1 MSIINL
7 KPIKNEEDYKEALLN
22 LEKVFDSKI
31 GTEEGDLA
39 EILTILIQDYEDR
52 NYPIEQRN
60 DNFSFDYLKDLVDNA
75 CKLEK
80 NVTLTDKGL
89 KLSEE
94 VGELAA
100 EILKSTGIKHS
111 NLSDIEQRSQIL
123 LESCDVLIMT
133 LSIMNQMNFTKQE
146 IVEMTISQIE
156 KWTKLPK

>member
-1 MSIINL
+1 MSIVNL

>member
-1 MSIINL
+1 M
-7 KPIKNEEDYKEALLN
+7 
-22 LEKVFDSKI
+22 
-31 GTEEGDLA
+31 
-39 EILTILIQDYEDR
+39 
-52 NYPIEQRN
+52 
-60 DNFSFDYLKDLVDNA
+60 
-75 CKLEK
+75 
-80 NVTLTDKGL
+80 